1 MSQGISDAEVKAI
14 RWVEHIL
21 APLIVVSIVGLTTFA
36 LSANQSLAELT
47 TDQQNYKIDAA
58 ELREEVKEISREQ
71 KVIINNQRHI
81 EKKLERTGAHQEH
94 FKEEIESLKTQNDE
108 ILRILRNNGNG
119 R

>member
-21 APLIVVSIVGLTTFA
+21 APLIVVSIAGLITFSMDA
-36 LSANQSLAELT
+36 SQTMAQLQTKVDQAKAVDSDLKTQVAE
-47 TDQQNYKIDAA
+47 IG
-58 ELREEVKEISREQ
+58 REQ
-71 KVIINNQRHI
+71 KIIINNQRHI
-81 EKKLERTGAHQEH
+81 EKKLERTETHQEH
-94 FKEEIESLKTQNDE
+94 FKEEIKNLKVQNDE